1 MKPLNLI
8 LCLAGVIPCW
18 AEDNTLSDI
27 PVSIGEKLHISLP
40 FTSENEALK
49 MHLNQGMQACLFDY
63 REKAV
68 YHFNQAIKQDPECVM
83 AHVCHML
90 LHSSRSPEYRDSL
103 QATNQLLEEAM
114 LTPVEEWYVS
124 TFLQHITGDIQGAA
138 QAFRKRASVYR
149 RDLTAALWDI
159 QLNLYEEGQGSEVLA
174 RADALVE
181 RYPDNA
187 LVLYCRA
194 LLDEK
199 SAIPSEKS
207 LQCAQKAV
215 EIMPGSPAAQ
225 QLLGRYLHR
234 SGRLSE
240 AIPHISEALRLYKE
254 DLSHIHLSHA
264 AGYRTNQ
271 LTEATAFWEAGRK
284 ADALKRSLALIRE
297 IPENIA
303 GEGDILIHWEART
316 LPLRLL
322 VMQPVAPTGA
332 AINAAAKA
340 SNAPHDTPLALVQN
354 CLVAAIQARALAD
367 AGRPII
373 AQQTLTKSEKIL
385 SELCKEGDN
394 MIRQGGMTHT
404 CYSRALSACMGATI
418 RARIALY
425 KDSAD
430 IWQPHLDTILKETQ
444 PRFLPPVLPRFP
456 RS

>member
-1 MKPLNLI
+1 MKSLNLI
-8 LCLAGVIPCW
+8 LCLACVIPCW
-18 AEDNTLSDI
+18 AGDNTLSDT
-27 PVSIGEKLHISLP
+27 PVSSAEKLHISLP

-68 YHFNQAIKQDPECVM
+68 YHFDQAIKLDPECVM

-90 LHSSRSPEYRDSL
+90 LHPSQSQEYKDSL
-103 QATNQLLEEAM
+103 QATSQLLEEAM

-159 QLNLYEEGQGSEVLA
+159 QLNMDEEGQGSELFA

-207 LQCAQKAV
+207 LQSARKAV
-215 EIMPGSPAAQ
+215 ELMPGSPVAH

-254 DLSHIHLSHA
+254 DLTHIDLSHA
-264 AGYRTNQ
+264 AGYRTSQ
-271 LTEATAFWEAGRK
+271 LAEVTACWEAGRK

-297 IPENIA
+297 IPATLA
-303 GEGDILIHWEART
+303 GEGDILMHWEART

-340 SNAPHDTPLALVQN
+340 CNSPQNTPLELVQN
-354 CLVAAIQARALAD
+354 CLVAALQARALAD
-367 AGRPII
+367 SGRPII
-373 AQQTLTKSEKIL
+373 AQQTLTKSEKL
-385 SELCKEGDN
+385 LDKLTREGDN
-394 MIRQGGMTHT
+394 MIHQGGVTHT
-404 CYSRALSACMGATI
+404 CYSRALSACMGATT

-425 KDSAD
+425 KDSVD
-430 IWQPHLDTILKETQ
+430 IWQPRLDAILNRPQ
-444 PRFLPPVLPRFP
+444 PRFLPPVLPRLP
-456 RS
+456 QP